1 MATVADR
8 NGNLSDEETGQDI
21 AEAAEEWQ
29 TVSEDEVDETKIV
42 FDTIGDEF
50 IGIYAGPRVIE
61 NEDGKFTQYRFTVGD
76 EHYFTNAGYSLMRG
90 MSNVPKG
97 SRVRIVF
104 SSERDTQQDSPMK
117 VFTVQVAKARKGA
130 RR

>member
-1 MATVADR
+1 MPESAQSQAADTAAMH
-8 NGNLSDEETGQDI
+8 DTAPAQD
-21 AEAAEEWQ
+21 EWQ

-50 IGIYAGPRVIE
+50 IGIYIGSRVIE
-61 NEDGKFTQYRFTVGD
+61 QDDHKFTQYRFRVGD
-76 EHYFTNAGYSLMRG
+76 EIYFTNAGYSLMRG

-97 SRVRIVF
+97 ARVRVVF
-104 SSERDTQQDSPMK
+104 SSERDTGQESPMRI
-117 VFTVQVAKARKGA
+117 FTVQVAKARRGA

>member
-1 MATVADR
+1 MATT
-8 NGNLSDEETGQDI
+8 SDDTFSDAMTDQDTPQTQD
-21 AEAAEEWQ
+21 EWQ

-50 IGIYAGPRVIE
+50 IGIYLGPRIIE
-61 NEDGKFTQYRFTVGD
+61 QEDHKFTQYRFQVGED
-76 EHYFTNAGYSLMRG
+76 YYFTNAGYSLMRG

-104 SSERDTQQDSPMK
+104 SSERDTGQESPMRI
-117 VFTVQVAKARKGA
+117 FTVQVSKARKGA